1 MDRKRRERKKY
12 FNSLPNK
19 HENKIK
25 IKQQKNR
32 RQEKARKAEKVR
44 KLVEARKAEEA
55 RKLVEA
61 EIKRDNFSN
70 ISFEKDEE
78 ELIKIHSNNIFFTIK
93 NAPSRCSSI
102 KKDEDIYKILP
113 FLGLS
118 SPT

>member
-25 IKQQKNR
+25 IKQKKNR
-32 RQEKARKAEKVR
+32 RQEKARKAR
-44 KLVEARKAEEA
+44 KARKVEEV

-61 EIKRDNFSN
+61 EIQRVNFPN

-78 ELIKIHSNNIFFTIK
+78 ELIKIHSKNIFFTIK
-93 NAPSRCSSI
+93 NVSSRCSSI
-102 KKDEDIYKILP
+102 TKDIYKILP